1 MEIWSSNITDKEYKS
16 ILKNFNDL
24 CDNMKKK
31 GNCIPL
37 LQWDSDLKIIT
48 DHKTVRLGEC

>member
-31 GNCIPL
+31 RKL
-37 LQWDSDLKIIT
+37 YSIIT
-48 DHKTVRLGEC
+48 MG